1 MTKTILLCEYG
12 STAHGTNTPDSDRD
26 HMGIYIESVDAV
38 LGLNNEDTRHSST
51 AAKGSRSAAADIDT
65 TLYPLRK
72 WATLAAR
79 GNPTVLTPLFVN
91 EHISITDDG
100 RTLLRERGLFITAE
114 AGHRF
119 LGYMRSQR
127 DAMTGMRN
135 KRTNRPELVHTH
147 GYDTKFAYHM
157 IRLGMLGIELMQT
170 GRMVLPMSGG
180 ERATLMEIR
189 AGKITKDEVLDY
201 SRQLE
206 GVLERAI
213 ETTDLAAHPNIRRI
227 NELLIE
233 LQVNAWAFQKR

>member
-1 MTKTILLCEYG
+1 MSQTILLCEYG

-26 HMGIYIESVDAV
+26 HMGIYIEPVAAV
-38 LGLNNEDTRHSST
+38 LGLDHEDTRHDST
-51 AAKGSRSAAADIDT
+51 AAKGARSTSVDTDT

-79 GNPTVLTPLFVN
+79 GNPTVLTPLFVK
-91 EHISITDDG
+91 EHISITDAG
-100 RTLLRERGLFITAE
+100 RTLLAERNLFITAE

-180 ERATLMEIR
+180 ERDTLMDIR
-189 AGKITKDEVLDY
+189 AGRISKDEVLDY
-201 SRQLE
+201 SRELE
-206 GVLERAI
+206 TVLGRAI
-213 ETTDLAAHPNIRRI
+213 ENTDLPERPDTRRI
-227 NELLIE
+227 NDLLID

>member
-51 AAKGSRSAAADIDT
+51 AAKGSRSAAADTDT

-170 GRMVLPMSGG
+170 GQ
-180 ERATLMEIR
+180 
-189 AGKITKDEVLDY
+189 VLDY